1 MHQHTL
7 LCVNA
12 CKKTAINLEES
23 SLMSNPFRAL
33 KYLPWSTL
41 LLSAGLTVLIATA
54 IDILLWYAIAAA
66 PQIGDVL
73 LESPILQLILFVG
86 AFFGIGALSI
96 VVTSRFFNQ
105 VLLRANTMW
114 ALIGCVLLLLWVKSI
129 SPGIPALFLRGL
141 DSISLVAVVVGAFT
155 YGKRYWR

>member
-1 MHQHTL
+1 M
-7 LCVNA
+7 N
-12 CKKTAINLEES
+12 
-23 SLMSNPFRAL
+23 NPFRAL
-33 KYLPWSTL
+33 KYLPWSAL
-41 LLSAGLTVLIATA
+41 VLSAGLTVLIATA
-54 IDILLWYAIAAA
+54 IDILLWYAIAAV
-66 PQIGDVL
+66 PQLGNAL
-73 LESPILQLILFVG
+73 LTSPILQIILFVG

-96 VVTSRFFNQ
+96 VVTSRFFRQ
-105 VLLRANTMW
+105 VLLQANTMW

>member
-1 MHQHTL
+1 
-7 LCVNA
+7 
-12 CKKTAINLEES
+12 
-23 SLMSNPFRAL
+23 MSNPFRAL

-66 PQIGDVL
+66 PQIGNVL
-73 LESPILQLILFVG
+73 LESPILQLLLFVG
-86 AFFGIGALSI
+86 AFFGVGALSI

-105 VLLRANTMW
+105 VLLRANTIW
-114 ALIGCVLLLLWVKSI
+114 ALVGCVLLLLWVKSI

>member
-1 MHQHTL
+1 M
-7 LCVNA
+7 N
-12 CKKTAINLEES
+12 
-23 SLMSNPFRAL
+23 NPFRAL
-33 KYLPWSTL
+33 KYLPWSAL
-41 LLSAGLTVLIATA
+41 LLSAGLTVLMATA
-54 IDILLWYAIAAA
+54 IDILLWYAIAAV
-66 PQIGDVL
+66 PQLGNAL
-73 LESPILQLILFVG
+73 LTSPILQIILFVG

-96 VVTSRFFNQ
+96 VVTSRFFRQ
-105 VLLRANTMW
+105 VLLQANTMW